1 MPESP
6 DDILWGAVRERR
18 ERCREIEREIASM
31 RPGSPEYLAALKE
44 FGRLSK
50 LAAAYDE
57 CLRIAEEL
65 REARNLAAGKDP
77 ELRSLAAEEIP
88 ALETALSEKRNALLR
103 MADDEETGAG
113 RNVILE
119 IRAGVGGEEAALWAR
134 DLYEMY
140 RKYIERKGW
149 TCEVLSASEAEQGG
163 FKEVIFM
170 VRGEGAYGRLRF
182 EGGGHR
188 VQRVPKTETQGRIHT
203 SIATVAAMPEAEDVE
218 VKIDPKDLEI
228 KAVAAGGPGGQ
239 NVNKVATQIQILH
252 IPTGI
257 QIRCME
263 TRSQQQNRERAMSLL
278 RAKIL
283 EIERAKKED
292 AERAARLEQIKSGDR
307 SDRVRTYNFPQ
318 NRATDH
324 RLEGDEK
331 NYPLQQVLDGDLDPI
346 LDRLDAQERLRRMS
360 RSSGR

>member
-1 MPESP
+1 MSDSP
-6 DDILWGAVRERR
+6 DDILWNAVLARLERR
-18 ERCREIEREIASM
+18 RKLERDIASM
-31 RPGSPEYLAALKE
+31 RPGSPEYVAALRE

-50 LAAAYDE
+50 LAAACEEYQ
-57 CLRIAEEL
+57 RIAGEL
-65 REARNLAAGKDP
+65 EEARKLVAGSDP
-77 ELRSLAAEEIP
+77 DLKSLAAEEIP
-88 ALETALSEKRNALLR
+88 ALEAALSGKRDALFR
-103 MADDEETGAG
+103 MADDEETGAD

-149 TCEVLSASEAEQGG
+149 TYEVLSTSEAEQGG
-163 FKEVIFM
+163 FKEIIFM
-170 VRGEGAYGRLRF
+170 VRGEGAYGRLRL

-188 VQRVPKTETQGRIHT
+188 VQRVPKTEAQGRIHT
-203 SIATVAAMPEAEDVE
+203 SMATVAAMPEAEEVDVR
-218 VKIDPKDLEI
+218 IDPKDLEI

-257 QIRCME
+257 QVRCME

-278 RAKIL
+278 RARIL
-283 EIERAKKED
+283 EIEQAKKEG

-307 SDRVRTYNFPQ
+307 SDRIRTYNFPQ
-318 NRATDH
+318 NRVTDH
-324 RLEGDEK
+324 RLEGEEK

-346 LDRLDAQERLRRMS
+346 LDRLEAQARLRRMA
-360 RSSGR
+360 RSSG